1 MNVPSAHATRPYALL
16 SIAAAVGTIALKFGA
31 YALTGSIGLL
41 SDAAESGINLV
52 TALVTFWAL
61 TVAARAPDQTHPFG
75 HSKAE
80 YFSSGLEGALI
91 LVAAVGIAVSAVGRL
106 FAPQPLEQLGLGMGL
121 SLVATALNGGV
132 AAVLMAAGK
141 RLRSLALQADAQHL
155 LTDVWTSTGV
165 VAGLVLVQ
173 LSGWLVLDPLIA
185 LAVAINIVWAALRLL
200 REAADGLMDRSLSD
214 EDTRTIEQILVTH
227 REGGLQFHALRTR
240 QAASRRFISL
250 HVLVPGAWSVQHG
263 HALCEQI
270 ERAIE
275 AALPH
280 SCVTTHLEPIED
292 PLSWADA
299 ELDRTP
305 HTGDLP
311 GEPRR

>member
-1 MNVPSAHATRPYALL
+1 MNVSSAHATRPYALL
-16 SIAAAVGTIALKFGA
+16 SIAAAVGTIAIKFGA
-31 YALTGSIGLL
+31 YVLTGSVGLL

-91 LVAAVGIAVSAVGRL
+91 LLAAVGIAVTAVGRL
-106 FAPQPLEQLGLGMGL
+106 FDPQPLEQLGLGMVL

-132 AAVLMAAGK
+132 AAVLTAAGK

-155 LTDVWTSTGV
+155 LTDVWTSAGV
-165 VAGLVLVQ
+165 VVGLVLVQ
-173 LSGWLVLDPLIA
+173 LTGWLILDPLIA
-185 LAVAINIVWAALRLL
+185 LAVAVNIVWAALRLL
-200 REAADGLMDRSLSD
+200 RESADGLMDSALSD
-214 EDTRTIEQILVTH
+214 EDTRSIERILAGYA
-227 REGGLQFHALRTR
+227 EGGLQFHALRTR

-250 HVLVPGAWSVQHG
+250 HVLVPGAWTVQRG
-263 HALCEQI
+263 HDLCEEI
-270 ERAIE
+270 ERAVE
-275 AALPH
+275 AALPQ
-280 SCVTTHLEPIED
+280 SYVTTHLEPLED

-305 HTGDLP
+305 RSGDSP
-311 GEPRR
+311 KEKRR